1 MGKILGYFVCLLG
14 QPLKLKFELTY
25 SLPLFPE
32 NMAILFLIFLLVVLL
47 ISISITK
54 SYISKGTWTLENEN
68 KYFLISKFIG
78 SFVVFHLLIYL
89 NLW

>member
-32 NMAILFLIFLLVVLL
+32 NMAILFLIF
-47 ISISITK
+47 
-54 SYISKGTWTLENEN
+54 
-68 KYFLISKFIG
+68 
-78 SFVVFHLLIYL
+78 FVGYVIDL
-89 NLW
+89 NQYN